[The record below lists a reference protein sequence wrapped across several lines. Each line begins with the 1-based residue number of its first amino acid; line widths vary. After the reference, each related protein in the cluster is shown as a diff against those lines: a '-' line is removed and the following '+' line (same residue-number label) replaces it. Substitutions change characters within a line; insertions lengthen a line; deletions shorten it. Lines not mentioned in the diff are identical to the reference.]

1 MGMQLHKNRIVGVL
15 LVLQAVV
22 YITFL
27 VADCF
32 FAGLGLFS
40 TFTKYLGILLCLAI
54 AMLLRRGA
62 WSKRD
67 SVLLISALFF
77 TSIAD
82 LFLLLLNRPI
92 TGLLFFCVVH
102 LVYIRRYRPRLFYP
116 AAAAALAVMVGC
128 LAAGRL
134 VPGFPIAQVMACLYC
149 VLIATVTVCGFL
161 SPLPRTNRRL
171 VNTGMVLFLLCDV
184 HVALFNVL
192 DASNPYFPFAAFF
205 MWFFY
210 LPSQVALAL
219 SGYCYEV
226 S

>member
-1 MGMQLHKNRIVGVL
+1 MERFRRNRPVCIL
-15 LVLQAVV
+15 LALQAVV
-22 YITFL
+22 YLSFL

-40 TFTKYLGILLCLAI
+40 TLTKYVGILLCFAM
-54 AMLLRRGA
+54 AMLLHRGA
-62 WSKRD
+62 WNRRD

-77 TSIAD
+77 TCIAD
-82 LFLLLLNRPI
+82 LFLLLLSRPI
-92 TGLLFFCVVH
+92 TGLFFFCVVH
-102 LVYIRRYRPRLFYP
+102 VVYIRRYRPRLFYP
-116 AAAAALAVMVGC
+116 AAAAALAVMAGC

-134 VPGFPIAQVMACLYC
+134 VPGFPIAQVMACLYG
-149 VLIATVTVCGFL
+149 VLIATVTVCGFR

-219 SGYCYEV
+219 SGYCYEG

>member
-22 YITFL
+22 YISFL

-32 FAGLGLFS
+32 FSGLGLFS
-40 TFTKYLGILLCLAI
+40 AFTKYLGILLCLAI
-54 AMLLRRGA
+54 AAL
-62 WSKRD
+62 SYRD
-67 SVLLISALFF
+67 TWNKKDSALLIAALFF
-77 TSIAD
+77 TCIAD

-116 AAAAALAVMVGC
+116 AAAAALAVMAGC

-134 VPGFPIAQVMACLYC
+134 VPGFPIAQVMACLYG
-149 VLIATVTVCGFL
+149 VLILTVTVCGFL

-171 VNTGMVLFLLCDV
+171 VNTGMALFLLCDV
-184 HVALFNVL
+184 HVALFNTL

-219 SGYCYEV
+219 SGYGFEG